1 MNVKVDGAIHKM
13 YFDIEGNN
21 YISNGKMQMDFED
34 LKLRILD
41 QEKHKKKVISWLVN
55 LFVKDESGRGLADA
69 DIKEVKR
76 DQTKSFWNYFWLNI
90 ENGLKNSLI

>member
-1 MNVKVDGAIHKM
+1 
-13 YFDIEGNN
+13 
-21 YISNGKMQMDFED
+21 MDFED

-41 QEKHKKKVISWLVN
+41 QENHKKKVLSWLLN
-55 LFVKDESGRGLADA
+55 LFVKDESMRGLADA
-69 DIKEVKR
+69 EIKEVKR